1 MKKRSGFGWLEFIEG
16 VLLILLGGYTLL
28 RPNHALTAL
37 IMIYGAFAVIMGVAD
52 ILLYIRV
59 ERFTGFGPIVSLVSG
74 ALSVMTGVMLL
85 VYPNAG
91 KWVMS
96 LLFPLWFLTHCIS
109 RLAGLHTVRLL
120 TNRFTYWFTLIM
132 NVLGLALG
140 VIMLARP
147 WVSLLSLE
155 YLVSFYLM
163 LLGVDCIIL
172 ACSRLG
178 SRR

>member
-1 MKKRSGFGWLEFIEG
+1 MKKRSGFGWLELIEG
-16 VLLILLGGYTLL
+16 ILLILLSIYTIIWPD
-28 RPNHALTAL
+28 RALTGWIVLYGL
-37 IMIYGAFAVIMGVAD
+37 IAVIMGVAD

-59 ERFTGFGPIVSLVSG
+59 ERFTGFGPIISLVSG

-85 VYPNAG
+85 VYPTAG
-91 KWVMS
+91 KWAMT
-96 LLFPLWFLTHCIS
+96 LLWFLTHCIS
-109 RLAGLHTVRLL
+109 RLAGLCTVRLL
-120 TNRFTYWFTLIM
+120 ASRFTYWFTLVM

-140 VIMLARP
+140 VMMLAQP

>member
-1 MKKRSGFGWLEFIEG
+1 MKKRSGFGWLELIEG
-16 VLLILLGGYTLL
+16 ILLILLSIYTIV
-28 RPNHALTAL
+28 RPDRALTGWIVLYGL
-37 IMIYGAFAVIMGVAD
+37 IAVIMGVAD

-91 KWVMS
+91 TWVMS

-109 RLAGLHTVRLL
+109 RLAGLRTVRLL
-120 TNRFTYWFTLIM
+120 ASRFTYWFTLVM
-132 NVLGLALG
+132 NVLGLVLG
-140 VIMLARP
+140 VMMLARP
-147 WVSLLSLE
+147 WFSLLSLE

>member
-1 MKKRSGFGWLEFIEG
+1 MKKRSGFGWLELVEG
-16 VLLILLGGYTLL
+16 ILLILLSIYTIIWPD
-28 RPNHALTAL
+28 RALTGWIVLYGL
-37 IMIYGAFAVIMGVAD
+37 IAVIMGVAD

-91 KWVMS
+91 KWV
-96 LLFPLWFLTHCIS
+96 
-109 RLAGLHTVRLL
+109 RLL
-120 TNRFTYWFTLIM
+120 ASRFTYWFTLVM
-132 NVLGLALG
+132 NVLGLVLG
-140 VIMLARP
+140 VMMLARP
-147 WVSLLSLE
+147 WFSLLSLE